1 MAIAFKY
8 LAPDEHGDIEI
19 AGTGVRAY
27 DVFSQSKFS
36 ERVEDLVE
44 SFPTCSLAAIHEAMA
59 YGLEHPD
66 EMEAIDQANM
76 AAGEQVLKEAQER
89 IRNRLALP

>member
-1 MAIAFKY
+1 MSLAFKY

-19 AGTGVRAY
+19 AGTGVGAY
-27 DVFSQSKFS
+27 DVFGQRKFC

-44 SFPTCSLAAIHEAMA
+44 SFPTCSLAAIYEAMA
-59 YGLEHPD
+59 YALEHPD

-76 AAGEQVLKEAQER
+76 AVQEQVLKEARER
-89 IRNRLALP
+89 IRARLGK